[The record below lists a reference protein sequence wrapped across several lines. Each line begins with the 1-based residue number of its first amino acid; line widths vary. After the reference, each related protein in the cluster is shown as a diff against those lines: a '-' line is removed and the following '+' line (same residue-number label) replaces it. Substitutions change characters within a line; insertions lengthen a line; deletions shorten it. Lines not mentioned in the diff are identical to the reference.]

1 MVIPRENK
9 LVRLYIQI
17 TTTENGATVSC
28 FLFLDRYFSILTF
41 SD

>member
-17 TTTENGATVSC
+17 TTTEKGAKVCC
-28 FLFLDRYFSILTF
+28 FLSLDRDNHILTF